1 MKKAAS
7 IDLAKIK
14 AKELPSGTVKADF
27 GDGNGEQEFTVHAIG
42 DIARRDIMDVLGD
55 QREINRNSKLQLILL
70 TEGLDCINGDKATAR
85 YLLENATEACL
96 LVTAE
101 IVRLTNEFYAK
112 KGEEKETAE
121 KN

>member
-7 IDLAKIK
+7 INLAKIP
-14 AKELPSGTVKADF
+14 AKELPSSTIKADF
-27 GDGNGEQEFTVHAIG
+27 GDGNGEQEFTVHAVG
-42 DIARRDIMDVLGD
+42 DMARRDIMDVLTD

-85 YLLENATEACL
+85 YLLENATDACIT
-96 LVTAE
+96 VTAE
-101 IVRLTNEFYAK
+101 IVRLTNEFYAA
-112 KGEEKETAE
+112 KGEEKEAAE